1 MWRYCTDVFDY
12 LTLSVVI
19 DDKIWCVH
27 GGVSPKI
34 NNLDEIR
41 RINRKMEVPHEGA
54 MCDLMWSDPDDIK
67 GFKPSPRGA
76 GWLFG
81 SDVVEKFLR
90 TNGLNYIGK
99 RPAEMTPSARTPNG
113 HGRP

>member
-1 MWRYCTDVFDY
+1 MFDY

-54 MCDLMWSDPDDIK
+54 MCDLMWSDPDEIK
-67 GFKPSPRGA
+67 GYKPSPRGA

-90 TNGLNYIGK
+90 VNGLNYIGIFI
-99 RPAEMTPSARTPNG
+99 ARIIASESSSNG
-113 HGRP
+113 DGGTQDAF